1 MNLQERIDKILSIG
15 ERIKDVKLLTSEEI
29 NLIVDAYFLY
39 KGKKIQRINC
49 GACLIDAYF
58 EFRSLTQ
65 IQIKTFMERKYRMN
79 KGVLLDTYMSSNP
92 EIPQGHWSDANI
104 TDDVAVKL
112 IKGGYGKYFIG
123 NPSSDDIEEE
133 EEFLDPND
141 DPEGNE
147 GEGKEG
153 SETTEGKEEASKQEE
168 AKAPVEPER
177 PMSAMTKAELQ
188 TLAKVKNLPED
199 EWKTLG
205 RDKLEAYLISKA

>member
-29 NLIVDAYFLY
+29 NLIVDTYFLY
-39 KGKKIQRINC
+39 KGKKIERINC

-79 KGVLLDTYMSSNP
+79 KGVLLDTYMSNNP

-123 NPSSDDIEEE
+123 NPAIDDIEEE
-133 EEFLDPND
+133 EE
-141 DPEGNE
+141 EQVE
-147 GEGKEG
+147 AERQAAE
-153 SETTEGKEEASKQEE
+153 EGKEEASKQEE
-168 AKAPVEPER
+168 VKVPVEPER